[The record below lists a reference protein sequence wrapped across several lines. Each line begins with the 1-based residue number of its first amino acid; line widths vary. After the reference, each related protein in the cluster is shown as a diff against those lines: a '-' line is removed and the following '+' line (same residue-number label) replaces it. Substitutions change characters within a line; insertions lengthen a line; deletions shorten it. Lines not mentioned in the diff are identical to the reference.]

1 MKNDTI
7 IALSTP
13 PGKAGVGVVRISG
26 KDSLKVAEKMFK
38 PLDKMSDPT
47 PNLMRLGNIDL
58 GGAKD
63 LGFMVYF
70 KAPKSYTGE
79 DVVEFQ
85 CHGGVAVTKR
95 IIEKALTLGAR
106 VAEPGEFSKRAFLNG
121 KMSLDEAEGVI
132 DTINAETES
141 ELKASGQLSR
151 GALSQAVNKMQ
162 QVLLDLIADIE
173 VSFDYP
179 EEDIEYRTKKSIVG
193 AISGLKRDIAS
204 LLSTSQ
210 IGKTIKNGVSVAIVG
225 KTNVGKSSLLN
236 ALLGEEQAIV
246 TDIAGTTRD
255 IVTGSKEYRGFKFNF
270 LDTAGLRKTKD
281 IVENIGIDKAKNT
294 IKNSDIVLL
303 VFDASRALDKEDR
316 DNLKLTE
323 NNDRIIVLNKSD
335 LKKVCDIMPDI
346 TLSAKSGE
354 HIDDL
359 MEMIFDRALKGN
371 FEYDKLVLTNM
382 RHIEILSRAKE
393 KADEI
398 LSTIDA
404 LPLDAVAV
412 DVREMWEIL
421 GEITGETA
429 NEKIVD
435 KIFSKFC
442 LGK

>member
-7 IALSTP
+7 VALSTP
-13 PGKAGVGVVRISG
+13 SGKAGVGVVRISG
-26 KDSLKVAEKMFK
+26 SDSLKVAEKMFR
-38 PLDKMSDPT
+38 PLDKGSVPV

-85 CHGGVAVTKR
+85 CHGGVAVTKK
-95 IIEKALTLGAR
+95 IIEKALLLGAR

-141 ELKASGQLSR
+141 ELKASGQLAR
-151 GALSQAVNKMQ
+151 GELNQAVNKMQ
-162 QVLLDLIADIE
+162 EVLLDLIADIE

-193 AISGLKRDIAS
+193 AISGLKRNIES

-255 IVTGSKEYRGFKFNF
+255 IVTGSIEYRGFKFNF
-270 LDTAGLRKTKD
+270 LDTAGLRETD
-281 IVENIGIDKAKNT
+281 DVVENIGIDKAKNV

-303 VFDASRALDKEDR
+303 VFDNSRALDKEDK

-323 NNDRIIVLNKSD
+323 TSDRIVVLNKSD
-335 LKKVCDIMPDI
+335 LQKKCEIEPDI

-354 HIDDL
+354 NIKDL

-382 RHIEILSRAKE
+382 RHIEILNRAKE
-393 KADEI
+393 KADDI

-404 LPLDAVAV
+404 IPLDAVAV
-412 DVREMWEIL
+412 DTREMWEIL
-421 GEITGETA
+421 GEITGVSASEQ
-429 NEKIVD
+429 IVD

>member
-1 MKNDTI
+1 MRNDTI
-7 IALSTP
+7 VALSTP
-13 PGKAGVGVVRISG
+13 SGKAGVGVVRISG
-26 KDSLKVAEKMFK
+26 IDSLKVAEKMFR
-38 PLDKMSDPT
+38 PLDKNSTPT

-85 CHGGVAVTKR
+85 CHGGVAVTKK
-95 IIEKALTLGAR
+95 IIEKALLLGAR

-141 ELKASGQLSR
+141 ELKASGQLAR
-151 GALSQAVNKMQ
+151 GELNQAVNKMQ
-162 QVLLDLIADIE
+162 EILLDLIADIE

-193 AISGLKRDIAS
+193 AISGLKRNIES

-255 IVTGSKEYRGFKFNF
+255 VVTGSIEYRGFKFNF
-270 LDTAGLRKTKD
+270 LDTAGLRETD
-281 IVENIGIDKAKNT
+281 DVVENIGIDKAKNV

-303 VFDASRALDKEDR
+303 VFDNSRALDKEDK

-323 NNDRIIVLNKSD
+323 TSDRIVVLNKSD
-335 LKKVCDIMPDI
+335 LQKKCEIEPDI
-346 TLSAKSGE
+346 TLSARSGE
-354 HIDDL
+354 NIKDL

-393 KADEI
+393 KADLI

-412 DVREMWEIL
+412 DTREMWEIL
-421 GEITGETA
+421 GEITGVSASEQ
-429 NEKIVD
+429 IVD

>member
-7 IALSTP
+7 VALSTP
-13 PGKAGVGVVRISG
+13 SGKAGVGVVRISG
-26 KDSLKVAEKMFK
+26 SDSLKVAEKMFR
-38 PLDKMSDPT
+38 PLDKNSTPT

-85 CHGGVAVTKR
+85 CHGGVAVTKK
-95 IIEKALTLGAR
+95 IIEKALLLGAR

-141 ELKASGQLSR
+141 ELKASGQLAR
-151 GALSQAVNKMQ
+151 GELYQAVNKMQ
-162 QVLLDLIADIE
+162 EILLDLIADIE

-193 AISGLKRDIAS
+193 AISGLKRNIES

-255 IVTGSKEYRGFKFNF
+255 VVTGSIEYRGFKFNF
-270 LDTAGLRKTKD
+270 LDTAGLRETD
-281 IVENIGIDKAKNT
+281 DVVENIGIDKAKNV

-303 VFDASRALDKEDR
+303 VFDNSRALDKEDK

-323 NNDRIIVLNKSD
+323 TSDRIVVLNKSD
-335 LKKVCDIMPDI
+335 LQKKCEIEPDI

-354 HIDDL
+354 NIKDL

-393 KADEI
+393 KADDI

-412 DVREMWEIL
+412 DTREMWEIL
-421 GEITGETA
+421 GEITGVSASEQ
-429 NEKIVD
+429 IVD

>member
-1 MKNDTI
+1 MKNETI
-7 IALSTP
+7 VALSTP
-13 PGKAGVGVVRISG
+13 SGKAGVGVVRISG

-38 PLDKMSDPT
+38 PLDKNSTPT

-79 DVVEFQ
+79 DLVEFQ

-141 ELKASGQLSR
+141 ELKASGQLAR
-151 GALSQAVNKMQ
+151 GELNHAVNKMQ
-162 QVLLDLIADIE
+162 EILLDLIADIE

-210 IGKTIKNGVSVAIVG
+210 MGKTIKNGVSVAIVG

-255 IVTGSKEYRGFKFNF
+255 IVTGSIEYRGFKFNF

-281 IVENIGIDKAKNT
+281 VVENIGIDKAKNT

-335 LKKVCDIMPDI
+335 LKKVCDIKPDI

-412 DVREMWEIL
+412 DMREMWEIL
-421 GEITGETA
+421 GEITGVSTS
-429 NEKIVD
+429 EKIID